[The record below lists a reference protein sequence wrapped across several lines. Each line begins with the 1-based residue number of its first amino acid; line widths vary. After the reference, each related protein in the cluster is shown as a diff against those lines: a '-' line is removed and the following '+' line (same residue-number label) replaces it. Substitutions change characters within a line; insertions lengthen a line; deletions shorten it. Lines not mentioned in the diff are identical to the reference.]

1 MTAQSRRDFGRPHR
15 ELDFYLEDCS
25 EEVHLT
31 QKEEDRPRHIT
42 DREKFIR
49 ELPVDM
55 QGKTAKEEKLWIRRA
70 GKVDSGQTMESPGCQ
85 NKKLYFT

>member
-1 MTAQSRRDFGRPHR
+1 M
-15 ELDFYLEDCS
+15 
-25 EEVHLT
+25 
-31 QKEEDRPRHIT
+31 

-55 QGKTAKEEKLWIRRA
+55 RGKTAKEEKLWIRRA